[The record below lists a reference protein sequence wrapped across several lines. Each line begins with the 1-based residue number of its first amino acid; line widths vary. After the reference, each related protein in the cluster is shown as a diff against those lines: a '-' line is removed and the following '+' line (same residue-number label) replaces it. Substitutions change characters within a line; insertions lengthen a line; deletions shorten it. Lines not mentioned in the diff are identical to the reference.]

1 MHGICHVSARSTPC
15 HITIQSKVS
24 VPPRKRLYTPHI
36 ITLVLNQQKKH
47 PTRRREKQICQHS
60 FIIHPDRQAGLKSP
74 HIPSSTL
81 HVVSESCV
89 SEPAGRDGT
98 RGRKVARRCDAGD
111 RGRSARRADV
121 GGGLGARQ
129 RWRERPLNLGRLV
142 LVGSEV
148 HCA

>member
-1 MHGICHVSARSTPC
+1 MHESCYTSARYTP
-15 HITIQSKVS
+15 SPARK
-24 VPPRKRLYTPHI
+24 KRLYTPHV
-36 ITLVLNQQKKH
+36 ITLVLDQQEKH
-47 PTRRREKQICQHS
+47 PARRREKQICQHS
-60 FIIHPDRQAGLKSP
+60 FIIHPDRQASLESP

-81 HVVSESCV
+81 HVVPKSRV
-89 SEPAGRDGT
+89 SHSAGRDGT
-98 RGRKVARRCDAGD
+98 RGRKVARRCDTGD

-121 GGGLGARQ
+121 GGLGARQ